1 MQPIHKFS
9 SAAFVPAALQ
19 RTRNGETSLVREID
33 AEHDA
38 IRALIQAPGT
48 DALGLVR

>member
-1 MQPIHKFS
+1 MQPIPKFF
-9 SAAFVPAALQ
+9 SAALVPAAIRRLH
-19 RTRNGETSLVREID
+19 NGETSLVREID

-38 IRALIQAPGT
+38 IRALIQARVT